1 MAKIGGVFL
10 VYTSMK
16 INKSLIFSIVFLI
29 SLVLFLSYLV
39 IKSTALSKLQTRVET
54 QLQQVVNELEI
65 ILERHAYL
73 PALIA
78 DDQAIIDF
86 MALQTSPKNTEDDE
100 SHDAQLSRINASLEL
115 TTNTSDASSI
125 FLMNLEGT
133 TVASSNWF
141 SPHSF
146 IGKNFSFRP
155 YFQKAK
161 QNILG
166 RYYGVG
172 AISDERGYFFARA
185 IHSHEKMVG
194 VVVVKVAMDD
204 IEFTWG
210 VASMDFM
217 VTDKQ
222 GIIFLSSQDRWNL
235 HSLLPLSDAQKAQTL
250 ASRRY
255 GNRDIKAIES
265 NQTNDIVVN
274 KSDFQSIKIENKSY
288 ETLSENMILANWDV
302 RVLADHSAMKK
313 TIFNSVIV
321 SALLL
326 LLLTALALVLYR
338 AQQQRKKYQLQIQ
351 EELEK
356 KVLERSKA
364 LKQSQEDLIQAAKM
378 AALGQLSAGITHEI
392 NNPLTAIRSYADNA
406 QQFLQKDR
414 LDMVG
419 SNLSK
424 ITTLTESMAAIT
436 KQLKSFSRKSKGQ
449 FTPVLLGQS
458 INNALSIV
466 HPKVAGNK
474 VICHWDDQE
483 HGANKSVLADEVWLG
498 QILVNL
504 LTNAITATQTNDKRE
519 VWINIKSASGSYLCI
534 EVTDN
539 GVGIEEN
546 TLPHIFEPFFT
557 TKPSSKGLGLG
568 LSISFNLAKDMNGS
582 LVAVN
587 TISSNSNIHNGAC
600 FSLCLPEAV

>member
-1 MAKIGGVFL
+1 
-10 VYTSMK
+10 MK
-16 INKSLIFSIVFLI
+16 TYKSFILSIVFII
-29 SLVLFLSYLV
+29 SLGLFLAYLV
-39 IKSTALSKLQTRVET
+39 IKNTALSKLQSRVET

-73 PALIA
+73 PSLIA

-86 MALQTSPKNTEDDE
+86 MDLQNNPKNTDDE
-100 SHDAQLSRINASLEL
+100 SHDAQLSRINTSLEI
-115 TTNTSDASSI
+115 TANTSGASSV
-125 FLMNLEGT
+125 FLMTLDGT

-141 SPHSF
+141 SPHTF
-146 IGKNFSFRP
+146 VGKNFAFRP
-155 YFQKAK
+155 YFQQAK

-172 AISDERGYFFARA
+172 AISGERGYFFARA
-185 IHSHEKMVG
+185 IHSREKMVG

-210 VASMDFM
+210 VGSMDFM

-222 GIIFLSSQDRWNL
+222 GVIFLSSQDRWNL
-235 HSLLPLSDAQKAQTL
+235 HSLMPLSDEQKTQIKIN
-250 ASRRY
+250 RRY
-255 GNRDIKAIES
+255 GDRNINPIKDSVIL
-265 NQTNDIVVN
+265 
-274 KSDFQSIKIENKSY
+274 KSARFHSITIENKSY
-288 ETLSENMILANWDV
+288 EVFSKNMILADWDV

-313 TIFNSVIV
+313 TIFNSMVI

-326 LLLTALALVLYR
+326 LLLAALAAVLYR
-338 AQQQRKKYQLQIQ
+338 TQQQRKKYQLQIQ
-351 EELEK
+351 EELEN
-356 KVLERSKA
+356 KVVERTKA

-414 LDMVG
+414 LDMVR
-419 SNLSK
+419 SNLAE
-424 ITTLTESMAAIT
+424 ITSLTESMAAIT

-449 FTPVLLGQS
+449 FTPILLGQS

-466 HPKVAGNK
+466 HPKVADNK
-474 VICHWDDQE
+474 VICHWDDQG

-504 LTNAITATQTNDKRE
+504 FTNAITATQSKDNRE
-519 VWINIKSASGSYLCI
+519 IWINIKSASDCYLCI
-534 EVTDN
+534 EVRDN

-587 TISSNSNIHNGAC
+587 NSQAETSLVKDKNETLQDGAS
-600 FSLCLPEAV
+600 FSLCLPEAL

>member
-1 MAKIGGVFL
+1 
-10 VYTSMK
+10 MK
-16 INKSLIFSIVFLI
+16 LNKPLI
-29 SLVLFLSYLV
+29 SLAIILISIALLFTYFLA
-39 IKSTALSKLQTRVET
+39 KNNAKNNLQLAVKT

-73 PALIA
+73 PSLIA

-86 MALQTSPKNTEDDE
+86 MDLQTNPNITEDDE
-100 SHDAQLSRINASLEL
+100 SHDAQLSRINTSLEI
-115 TTNTSDASSI
+115 TTNTSGASSI
-125 FLMNLEGT
+125 FLMKLEGT

-146 IGKNFSFRP
+146 IGKNFAFRP
-155 YFQKAK
+155 YFQQAK

-172 AISDERGYFFARA
+172 AVSGERGYFFARA
-185 IHSHEKMVG
+185 IHSQEKMVG

-210 VASMDFM
+210 VGSMDFM

-222 GIIFLSSQDRWNL
+222 GVIFLSSQDRWNL
-235 HSLLPLSDAQKAQTL
+235 HSLMPLSDEQKMQIKMN
-250 ASRRY
+250 RRY
-255 GNRDIKAIES
+255 GDKNISPIKDSVILNSARF
-265 NQTNDIVVN
+265 N
-274 KSDFQSIKIENKSY
+274 SITIENKSY
-288 ETLSENMILANWDV
+288 EVFSKNMILADWDV

-313 TIFNSVIV
+313 TIFNSMII

-326 LLLTALALVLYR
+326 LLLTALATVLYR

-351 EELEK
+351 EQLEK
-356 KVLERSKA
+356 KVMERTKA

-414 LDMVG
+414 LDMVR
-419 SNLSK
+419 SNLK
-424 ITTLTESMAAIT
+424 EITNLTESMAAIT

-449 FTPVLLGQS
+449 FSPVLLGQS

-466 HPKVAGNK
+466 HPKLAASAVD
-474 VICHWDDQE
+474 CHWGEQG

-504 LTNAITATQTNDKRE
+504 LTNAITATQANDKRE
-519 VWINIKSASGSYLCI
+519 VWITIKSASNSYLCI

-568 LSISFNLAKDMNGS
+568 LSISFNLAKDMGGS
-582 LVAVN
+582 LVATN
-587 TISSNSNIHNGAC
+587 ISQNNEQVTGAK
-600 FSLCLPEAV
+600 FTLCLPEVL

>member
-1 MAKIGGVFL
+1 
-10 VYTSMK
+10 MK
-16 INKSLIFSIVFLI
+16 LNKPLTLLAIILI
-29 SLVLFLSYLV
+29 SIALLVSYFLA
-39 IKSTALSKLQTRVET
+39 KNNAQNKLQQAVTT

-78 DDQAIIDF
+78 DDQAIIDY
-86 MALQTSPKNTEDDE
+86 MDLQKNPKNTEDDE
-100 SHDAQLSRINASLEL
+100 SHDAQLARINSSLEL
-115 TTNTSDASSI
+115 TANTSGASSI
-125 FLMNLEGT
+125 FLMQLDGK

-141 SPHSF
+141 TPHTF
-146 IGKNFSFRP
+146 IGKNFSYRP
-155 YFQKAK
+155 YFQQAK

-172 AISDERGYFFARA
+172 AVSGERGYFFARA
-185 IHSHEKMVG
+185 IHNAEKMLG

-210 VASMDFM
+210 VGSMEFM

-222 GIIFLSSQDRWNL
+222 GVVFLSSQDDWNL
-235 HSLLPLSDAQKAQTL
+235 HSLLPLSADQKELIL
-250 ASRRY
+250 ANRRY
-255 GNRDIKAIES
+255 GKRNITAIKNS
-265 NQTNDIVVN
+265 NINTDLAN
-274 KSDFQSIKIENKSY
+274 FQSVKINNKHY
-288 ETLSENMILANWDV
+288 EMLSKDMILAGWQV

-313 TIFNSVIV
+313 TIFNTMIV

-326 LLLTALALVLYR
+326 LLLTALAVVLYR
-338 AQQQRKKYQLQIQ
+338 AQQQRKKYQLQIT
-351 EELEK
+351 EELER
-356 KVLERSKA
+356 KVVIRTKA

-392 NNPLTAIRSYADNA
+392 NNPLTAIRAYADNA
-406 QQFLQKDR
+406 QQFLQKDQ

-419 SNLSK
+419 SNLTE

-449 FTPVLLGQS
+449 FTPILLGQAIS
-458 INNALSIV
+458 NALSIV
-466 HPKVAGNK
+466 NPKVMSSA
-474 VICHWDDQE
+474 VVCHWDIKE

-504 LTNAITATQTNDKRE
+504 LTNAIFATQNNQQRE
-519 VWINIKSASGSYLCI
+519 IWISIKTGENLNLCI
-534 EVTDN
+534 EVKDN
-539 GVGIEEN
+539 GIGIEEN

-582 LVAVN
+582 LIAHNN
-587 TISSNSNIHNGAC
+587 TETAGAS
-600 FSLCLPEAV
+600 FMLCLPEVV